1 MATTLTAIP
10 PPDKYP
16 KVAPAHV
23 RAARSPVTESPLR
36 MSTRLKVA
44 AGAVLLVALAA
55 VWFLLPVREWIE
67 GFRDWITGLGA
78 LGVAVYALLYVVV
91 SVALGPAWAMT
102 LAAGL
107 AYGLWGVPLVMV
119 SATLAACTAFLIARY
134 LARERVTKLVDDNR
148 RLKALR
154 RAVGEEGW
162 KVVGLMRLSPVF
174 PFGLQNYLF
183 GITDIKLLPY
193 ALATFVGMGP
203 GSLLYVYIG
212 SLGSVGA
219 GGEAGPLRWALVG
232 AGLVATLIVV
242 WLVTKRARAT
252 LETLDLD

>member
-1 MATTLTAIP
+1 
-10 PPDKYP
+10 
-16 KVAPAHV
+16 
-23 RAARSPVTESPLR
+23 
-36 MSTRLKVA
+36 MSTRLKLA
-44 AGAVLLVALAA
+44 AGAALLLVLGA

-78 LGVAVYALLYVVV
+78 LGVAVYALLYVA
-91 SVALGPAWAMT
+91 VALVLGPAWAMT

-107 AYGLWGVPLVMV
+107 AYGLWGVPVVML

-134 LARERVTKLVDDNR
+134 LAHGRVTRLVDDNR
-148 RLKALR
+148 RLKALK
-154 RAVGEEGW
+154 RAVSEEGW
-162 KVVGLMRLSPVF
+162 RVVGLMRLSPVF

-203 GSLLYVYIG
+203 GSVLYVYLG
-212 SLGSVGA
+212 SLGSIGA
-219 GGEAGPLRWALVG
+219 GEEAGPLRWTLVG
-232 AGLVATLIVV
+232 AGLVATAAVV
-242 WLVTKRARAT
+242 WLVTRRAREA